1 MFSNG
6 MFNIPKVKVLGTV
19 LPPVMTMAV
28 VGSVVFEESRKR
40 FEDTGCIKVKW
51 SKLNGSEG

>member
-1 MFSNG
+1 